1 MLESNGF
8 RMAQIHKIA
17 LIMVM
22 ILSFSGAGFAAA
34 KPQAD
39 LIVVEKAKRTMTLMS
54 GDKVLK
60 TYLVALG
67 GHPVGPKERQGDSKT
82 PEGSYTIASK
92 TAHSQ
97 FHLSLRISYP
107 NAADRERA
115 RRLGVNPG
123 GDIFIHG
130 LAPSFSRIGALH
142 RRMDWTDGC
151 IAVTDPEIEEIWKL
165 VPVGARVEIKP

>member
-1 MLESNGF
+1 MVTMQRRFISLTVSILLLSVLGF
-8 RMAQIHKIA
+8 
-17 LIMVM
+17 
-22 ILSFSGAGFAAA
+22 STA

-67 GHPVGPKERQGDSKT
+67 GHPVGAKERQGDRKT
-82 PEGSYTIASK
+82 PEGNYVIESK
-92 TAHSQ
+92 NSHSQ

-107 NAADRERA
+107 NATDREHA
-115 RRLGVNPG
+115 RKLGVNPG

-130 LAPSFSRIGALH
+130 LAPSFSSIGALH
-142 RRMDWTDGC
+142 RKIDWTDGC
-151 IAVTDPEIEEIWKL
+151 IAVTDQEIEEIWKL
-165 VPVGARVEIKP
+165 VQVGTRVEIKP